1 MKKLLKAIE
10 LIELNFCLITMSVTT
25 LLICATVFNRYIF
38 HYEIMWLND
47 AALYV
52 FVSFMFV
59 AFAVCAYRE
68 GHISIDMFW
77 KKAFRNTAKG
87 TAFYRLFLVALSIAI
102 LVIFLPTAYRF
113 MLRAMQYPEYGT
125 LIRWFNTSWLQIF
138 LFICLILCLLHL
150 LVILARDLKEFVKV
164 LQTKSPRR
172 RE

>member
-10 LIELNFCLITMSVTT
+10 LIELNFCLITMAATT

-47 AALYV
+47 AALYI

-59 AFAVCAYRE
+59 AFAVCAFRE

-77 KKAFRNTAKG
+77 KKAFQNMPKG
-87 TAFYRLFLVALSIAI
+87 GAFYRVFLVALSIAI

-113 MLRAMQYPEYGT
+113 MLRARQYPEYGT

-138 LFICLILCLLHL
+138 LFICLLLCLLHL
-150 LVILARDLKEFVKV
+150 LVILARDLKEFIKV
-164 LQTKSPRR
+164 LQTKSSRR

>member
-1 MKKLLKAIE
+1 MNKLLKAIE
-10 LIELNFCLITMSVTT
+10 LIELNFCLITMSATT

-102 LVIFLPTAYRF
+102 LVIFLPIVYRF

-138 LFICLILCLLHL
+138 LFVCLLLCLLHL
-150 LVILARDLKEFVKV
+150 LVILTRDLREFIKV
-164 LQTKSPRR
+164 LRTKSPRR
-172 RE
+172 GE

>member
-10 LIELNFCLITMSVTT
+10 LIELNFCLLTMSATT

-47 AALYV
+47 AALYI

-138 LFICLILCLLHL
+138 LFVCLLLCLLHL
-150 LVILARDLKEFVKV
+150 LVILRRDLREFINV

-172 RE
+172 RD

>member
-10 LIELNFCLITMSVTT
+10 LIELNFCLITMSATT

-138 LFICLILCLLHL
+138 LFVCLILCLLHL

>member
-10 LIELNFCLITMSVTT
+10 LIELNFCLITMAATT

-47 AALYV
+47 AALYI
-52 FVSFMFV
+52 FVAFMFV
-59 AFAVCAYRE
+59 AFAVCAFRE

-77 KKAFRNTAKG
+77 KKAFQNMPKG
-87 TAFYRLFLVALSIAI
+87 GAFYRVFLVALSIAI

-138 LFICLILCLLHL
+138 LFICLLLCLLHL
-150 LVILARDLKEFVKV
+150 LVILARDLKEFIKV
-164 LQTKSPRR
+164 LQTKSSRR

>member
-10 LIELNFCLITMSVTT
+10 LVELNFCLITMAATT
-25 LLICATVFNRYIF
+25 VLICATVFNRYIF

-47 AALYV
+47 AALYI
-52 FVSFMFV
+52 FVAFMFV
-59 AFAVCAYRE
+59 AFAVCAFRE

-77 KKAFRNTAKG
+77 KKTFQNMPKG
-87 TAFYRLFLVALSIAI
+87 KAFYRVFLAALSIAI
-102 LVIFLPTAYRF
+102 LVIFLPTVYRF

-138 LFICLILCLLHL
+138 LFICLLLCLLHL

-164 LQTKSPRR
+164 RQTKSPRR
-172 RE
+172 RG

>member
-1 MKKLLKAIE
+1 MKKWLKAIE
-10 LIELNFCLITMSVTT
+10 LIELNFCLITMAATT

-77 KKAFRNTAKG
+77 KKAFRIRLRERPFTGFSWSLCPSRSWSSSFPPSIDSCCGPCSIRSTA
-87 TAFYRLFLVALSIAI
+87 R
-102 LVIFLPTAYRF
+102 
-113 MLRAMQYPEYGT
+113 
-125 LIRWFNTSWLQIF
+125 
-138 LFICLILCLLHL
+138 
-150 LVILARDLKEFVKV
+150 
-164 LQTKSPRR
+164 
-172 RE
+172 

>member
-10 LIELNFCLITMSVTT
+10 LIELNFCLITMSATT

-47 AALYV
+47 AALYI

-77 KKAFRNTAKG
+77 KRHFGKRLRRRH
-87 TAFYRLFLVALSIAI
+87 RLFLVALSIAI
-102 LVIFLPTAYRF
+102 RSSFFPPLTDLAGHAVSGVRHLNPLVQLAGRYFFSLPPIA
-113 MLRAMQYPEYGT
+113 
-125 LIRWFNTSWLQIF
+125 
-138 LFICLILCLLHL
+138 
-150 LVILARDLKEFVKV
+150 
-164 LQTKSPRR
+164 
-172 RE
+172 

>member
-10 LIELNFCLITMSVTT
+10 LIELNFCLITMAATT

-47 AALYV
+47 AALYI

-59 AFAVCAYRE
+59 AFAVCAFRE

-77 KKAFRNTAKG
+77 KKAFQNMPKG
-87 TAFYRLFLVALSIAI
+87 GAFYRVFLVALSIVI

-138 LFICLILCLLHL
+138 LFICLLLCLLHL
-150 LVILARDLKEFVKV
+150 LVILARDLKEFIKV
-164 LQTKSPRR
+164 LQTKSSRR

>member
-10 LIELNFCLITMSVTT
+10 LVELNFCLVTMAATT

-47 AALYV
+47 AALYI

-59 AFAVCAYRE
+59 AFSVCAYRE

-77 KKAFRNTAKG
+77 KRVFRDFPKG
-87 TAFYRLFLVALSIAI
+87 SAFYRLFLVALSIVI
-102 LVIFLPTAYRF
+102 LLIFLPTAYRF

-125 LIRWFNTSWLQIF
+125 LIRWFNTSWLQSF
-138 LFICLILCLLHL
+138 LFICLLLCLVHL
-150 LVILARDLKEFVKV
+150 LVILIRDLKEFGKA

-172 RE
+172 RG

>member
-38 HYEIMWLND
+38 HYEIMWLNH

>member
-10 LIELNFCLITMSVTT
+10 LIELNFCLITMSATT

-77 KKAFRNTAKG
+77 KKAFHNMPKG
-87 TAFYRLFLVALSIAI
+87 GAFYRVFLVALSIAI

-113 MLRAMQYPEYGT
+113 MLRARQYPEYGT

-138 LFICLILCLLHL
+138 LFVCLILCLLHL

>member
-10 LIELNFCLITMSVTT
+10 LMELNFCLITMAATT

-47 AALYV
+47 AALYI

-77 KKAFRNTAKG
+77 KKAFQNMPKG
-87 TAFYRLFLVALSIAI
+87 GAFYRVFLVALSIAT

-113 MLRAMQYPEYGT
+113 MLRARQYPEYGT

-138 LFICLILCLLHL
+138 LFICLLLCLLHL
-150 LVILARDLKEFVKV
+150 LVILRRDLREFINV

>member
-87 TAFYRLFLVALSIAI
+87 TAFYQLFLVALSIAI